1 MRHVYECPT
10 RWADLDMLGHVN
22 NVVYVDYLQEA
33 RVDMMRTLFADRR
46 GDLTEGVVVVAHA
59 VTYLTPL
66 TFGRHSVTVE
76 CWVTEVRAATFTL
89 GYEVLHTDADGNR
102 TVYVRATTTLTP
114 YVFADERPRRITVEE
129 KALLADYLEPG
140 DAGRRPA
147 IEVVDRD
154 RAHHFP
160 LHVRFSDV
168 DAYRHV
174 NNVKYFEFLQE
185 SRIRMIGDLVDREA
199 LAFPGLVVAQTDVEY
214 RAPVLMRAEPYDLFS
229 EIVRVGGR
237 SMTVES
243 EIADGAT
250 TLARGRV
257 VVVFFDPRAGHS
269 VEPSDEV
276 RAALTSSR

>member
-89 GYEVLHTDADGNR
+89 GYEVLHTDDEGNR

-114 YVFADERPRRITVEE
+114 YVFADERPRRIAAEE
-129 KALLADYLEPG
+129 KALLGRLPG
-140 DAGRRPA
+140 AQRWSPA
-147 IEVVDRD
+147 ARD
-154 RAHHFP
+154 R
-160 LHVRFSDV
+160 
-168 DAYRHV
+168 
-174 NNVKYFEFLQE
+174 
-185 SRIRMIGDLVDREA
+185 
-199 LAFPGLVVAQTDVEY
+199 
-214 RAPVLMRAEPYDLFS
+214 
-229 EIVRVGGR
+229 GG
-237 SMTVES
+237 
-243 EIADGAT
+243 AGAT
-250 TLARGRV
+250 G
-257 VVVFFDPRAGHS
+257 
-269 VEPSDEV
+269 
-276 RAALTSSR
+276 LTTSRCTCASPTSMRTDTSTT